1 MYSDPS
7 SHGLGSDA
15 PLTGAHR
22 VDRVSA
28 CAPVS
33 VNDPSTT
40 TREEVVV
47 VAARAR
53 PAGHPCGMLRTYCC
67 SLVHRPR
74 VLGAIWSPLIL
85 FNTIKNVFVRV
96 LDLFIEKHKY
106 FNFSLRNYSQSN
118 ENQFMKLFYSFVE
131 IFHIHL
137 K

>member
-1 MYSDPS
+1 
-7 SHGLGSDA
+7 
-15 PLTGAHR
+15 
-22 VDRVSA
+22 
-28 CAPVS
+28 
-33 VNDPSTT
+33 
-40 TREEVVV
+40 
-47 VAARAR
+47 
-53 PAGHPCGMLRTYCC
+53 
-67 SLVHRPR
+67 